1 MNIIEMNE
9 GHKVTAALAEC
20 ILTLGGALTID
31 IEAEQRDVER
41 VITVFADAAGQL
53 SLEGDAYAAVVI
65 IPPRRYVEEEVT
77 ETVDGE
83 EATQGV
89 LVAQPCQVSAVTLQ
103 LWAVP
108 EANEPTETEE

>member
-1 MNIIEMNE
+1 MNIIHMNE
-9 GHKVTAALAEC
+9 GYKVAATLADC
-20 ILTLGGALTID
+20 VLTLGAALTID
-31 IEAEQRDVER
+31 IAEAQADTEQ

-53 SLEGDAYAAVVI
+53 SYEGETYAAVVI

-77 ETVDGE
+77 ETVEGE
-83 EATQGV
+83 EVTQIV
-89 LVAQPCQVSAVTLQ
+89 SVPQPCQASAVTLQ